1 MALIDDLAVAQAI
14 ASRATTYGAPSGY
27 ALRKV
32 HATPPDSLGIVP
44 AVVVFP
50 ESDAM
55 TYGAANRSTT
65 LRFTVRC
72 YLLPQADASRRFA
85 DLLTWRGHL
94 RDMLIG
100 SVTLGGLVHQAS
112 VTATTLGSE
121 VYADQD
127 YLTVD
132 LAVEVAKVEAIG
144 AVA

>member
-14 ASRATTYGAPSGY
+14 ATRATDYGAPSGY

-32 HATPPDSLGIVP
+32 HATPPDNLGIVP
-44 AVVVFP
+44 AIVVFP
-50 ESDAM
+50 ETDAM
-55 TYGAANRSTT
+55 TYGASNRSTVI
-65 LRFTVRC
+65 RFTVRL
-72 YLLPQADASRRFA
+72 YLLPQADASRRFQ

-112 VTATTLGSE
+112 VTGTSLGAE

-127 YLTVD
+127 YITVD

-144 AVA
+144 ATA